1 MFLSGYNRAQD
12 RLSGRRSIEENN
24 RKNNVELVVLESK
37 STVKVNETDQLL
49 EPGKVVL

>member
-1 MFLSGYNRAQD
+1 MFLSGYNRDRD
-12 RLSGRRSIEENN
+12 RLSRRRSIEGNN

-37 STVKVNETDQLL
+37 LTVKVNETVLL